1 MKHLLASDPRAWED
15 VHTVKSWPHDIGADM
30 QPIWFDHRYNTW
42 MTQDSGTGNLV
53 MISAAC
59 ARDMAGHGSEVLV

>member
-1 MKHLLASDPRAWED
+1 
-15 VHTVKSWPHDIGADM
+15 M